1 MGLCICPMYDQPRK
15 EINIDKSL
23 KLINYGFKN
32 EIKNNQIN
40 FYDYRTLEKILN
52 MHNDYRKK
60 HNSLPL
66 KLNYELVEL
75 AQEYEEN
82 LFINNNNIFTQ
93 TYNNEVLGEN
103 VFYSPLYKS
112 PELICKEWYNEFKY
126 YDYNYNKFQKNTVHF
141 TQIVWKKTKE
151 VGFAF
156 VDDKSKSKSC
166 GVALYYPAGNKLGD
180 FQENVEKPE

>member
-1 MGLCICPMYDQPRK
+1 MGICICPMYDKPRK
-15 EINIDKSL
+15 EINVDKSL

-75 AQEYEEN
+75 AQEY
-82 LFINNNNIFTQ
+82 
-93 TYNNEVLGEN
+93 V
-103 VFYSPLYKS
+103 
-112 PELICKEWYNEFKY
+112 
-126 YDYNYNKFQKNTVHF
+126 
-141 TQIVWKKTKE
+141 
-151 VGFAF
+151 
-156 VDDKSKSKSC
+156 
-166 GVALYYPAGNKLGD
+166 
-180 FQENVEKPE
+180 